1 MTRARFG
8 LDADARR
15 IVGRQLAGFDV
26 EFFLIHEV
34 AAKTGVQHIA
44 VRWIGQD
51 AMRIRLRRYDLLRRL
66 HNAVW
71 SDRID
76 RDLVAAIRRAKQKLA
91 AAVGDDIRH
100 GIG

>member
-1 MTRARFG
+1 MTRTRFG

-26 EFFLIHEV
+26 EFVLIHKV
-34 AAKTGVQHIA
+34 AAKTGVQHVA
-44 VRWIGQD
+44 VRRIGHD
-51 AMRIRLRRYDLLRRL
+51 AMRIRLRRLDLLRRL
-66 HNAVW
+66 HHAVW

-76 RDLVAAIRRAKQKLA
+76 RNLVAAIRRAKQKLP

-100 GIG
+100 